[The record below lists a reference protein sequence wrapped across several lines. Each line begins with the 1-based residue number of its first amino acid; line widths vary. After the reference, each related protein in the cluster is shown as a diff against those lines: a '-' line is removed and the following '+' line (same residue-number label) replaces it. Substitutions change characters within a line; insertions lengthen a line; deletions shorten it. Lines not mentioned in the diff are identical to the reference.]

1 MGCKKPTIDP
11 GNRYAK
17 EDAPNTMLVAGQP
30 LNVAD
35 AVSHVR
41 HVQEVTTNREITLSI
56 SALMNTSIYKKIEAK
71 PQAG

>member
-11 GNRYAK
+11 GDRYAK
-17 EDAPNTMLVAGQP
+17 VDAPDIIL
-30 LNVAD
+30 VAD
-35 AVSHVR
+35 AVAHVR
-41 HVQEVTTNREITLSI
+41 LVQEVTTNRKITLSI